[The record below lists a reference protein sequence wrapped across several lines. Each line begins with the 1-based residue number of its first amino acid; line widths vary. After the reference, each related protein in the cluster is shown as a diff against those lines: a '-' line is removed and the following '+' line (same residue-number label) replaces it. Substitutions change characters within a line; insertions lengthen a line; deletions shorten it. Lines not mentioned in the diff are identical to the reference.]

1 MNDNTSGG
9 GVCVT
14 LRENTCGHTHSLV
27 CLGFVQIVGRLASQV
42 ARLLVGKHKPTYLP
56 HVDSGDYVV
65 VTNARHVALSGR
77 KYTDKTYTQRS
88 PPNVACKGLF
98 SRSIMMTPLTLDAL
112 HTYTHTVT
120 SGILAI
126 LVASSLSLWHSS
138 WRSTLREC

>member
-1 MNDNTSGG
+1 M
-9 GVCVT
+9 VT
-14 LRENTCGHTHSLV
+14 LSLV
-27 CLGFVQIVGRLASQV
+27 CVWTFVVQIVGRLASQV

-88 PPNVACKGLF
+88 PPNVACKGLC
-98 SRSIMMTPLTLDAL
+98 SSIMMTPLTLDAL